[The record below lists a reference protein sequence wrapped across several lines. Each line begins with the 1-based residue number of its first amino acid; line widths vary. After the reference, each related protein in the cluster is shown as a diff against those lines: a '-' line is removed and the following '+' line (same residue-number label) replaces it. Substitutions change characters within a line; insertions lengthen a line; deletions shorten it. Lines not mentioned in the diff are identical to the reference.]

1 MHIPMGSLAQ
11 GGNFAGKGTS
21 DDAQRYFWLLHCGG
35 HCCLLWVESR
45 ADAEH
50 PVTYRTVPHS
60 KDHVAWTGVTTGTL
74 PTCQVAQGGS
84 LFKRLDLAN

>member
-1 MHIPMGSLAQ
+1 MGSLAQ

-60 KDHVAWTGVTTGTL
+60 KDPSGPKVSSAKTEKFSSMQIIKYCL
-74 PTCQVAQGGS
+74 
-84 LFKRLDLAN
+84 KRVF